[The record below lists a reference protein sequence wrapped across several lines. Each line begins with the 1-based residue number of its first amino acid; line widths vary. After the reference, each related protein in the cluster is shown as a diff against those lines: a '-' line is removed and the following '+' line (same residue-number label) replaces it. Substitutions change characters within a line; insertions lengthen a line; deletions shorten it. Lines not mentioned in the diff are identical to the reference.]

1 MRERIIGGVYMT
13 DRQILEQILK
23 NQENMQRSIVEM
35 QGSIAEMQGN
45 QENMWGTIAEMQ
57 ESMVQMQKLQEQMH
71 GKQAEM
77 QTVQNQ
83 LQSSQ
88 RQTEVTIAD
97 LHQSMVEMK
106 LHLEN
111 VTNKNIC
118 LFAENYGSVVQ
129 KLRDAVSYADRQA
142 LTELRVNVLED
153 KYSKM
158 EKVLKKINE
167 KIA

>member
-1 MRERIIGGVYMT
+1 
-13 DRQILEQILK
+13 
-23 NQENMQRSIVEM
+23 
-35 QGSIAEMQGN
+35 
-45 QENMWGTIAEMQ
+45 
-57 ESMVQMQKLQEQMH
+57 MH

-118 LFAENYGSVVQ
+118 LLAENYGSVVQ